1 MFDVLLNE
9 TLHYFSSIW
18 PIVLIVASFIAT
30 LTVIISRNSYHRYL
44 NHLLA
49 KSEIEHSLR
58 LIEALHSERHEYLN
72 CLQVMKS
79 MTALGKTEK
88 MEKYLSNVITQMKNS
103 SAFIQIEDPVLAA
116 SIATYQVKAK
126 EYNIFVRVN
135 CTTSLK
141 GISRISVGLGE
152 IFDLFLESMIES
164 MTSLRGLGNEISIN
178 IQEKAGEY
186 IFTFKAGNYIDSPT
200 ISVFPAL
207 RREPSNPVE
216 TNKYAKRLNDARKK
230 IKELKGK
237 FYYVMKGGHILR
249 LELTVKKKGKTVDS
263 FRSKKRSH
271 FSNPFAADHLCSKA
285 KSGTYI

>member
-1 MFDVLLNE
+1 MFDVLLSE
-9 TLHYFSSIW
+9 TTHYFSSIW
-18 PIVLIVASFIAT
+18 PVVLIVAAFIAI

-44 NHLLA
+44 NQLLA
-49 KSEIEHSLR
+49 ESEIEHSLR
-58 LIEALHSERHEYLN
+58 LIEALHSARHEYLN

-141 GISRISVGLGE
+141 GISQISVGLGE
-152 IFDLFLESMIES
+152 IFDLFFEIMIES
-164 MTSLRGLGNEISIN
+164 MTSLKGLDNEININ

-186 IFTFKAGNYIDSPT
+186 IFTFKAGNYVDSPT
-200 ISVFPAL
+200 ISVFSAFRSEL
-207 RREPSNPVE
+207 SNPVD
-216 TNKYAKRLNDARKK
+216 TNNRYAKKLNEARKR

-249 LELTVKKKGKTVDS
+249 LELTVKKKRKDNKLFPIKKVIS
-263 FRSKKRSH
+263 F
-271 FSNPFAADHLCSKA
+271 
-285 KSGTYI
+285 